1 MPAASAT
8 GLGDR
13 QFAAMKFSLSQLFR
27 CAKPLKDAIA
37 EGLLGCPHT
46 IAMVLSYADTATLV
60 TCLRVSREF
69 HHMAGKSLYHTITV
83 RAGQEHRLL
92 CGVERAV
99 TTNFK
104 TRLLANVR
112 VLTLV
117 GFPSMCE
124 PHCMRRHT
132 PFFPNLDTLRIV
144 HLPSWHP
151 PNHRCS
157 LLQGVAPRKAV
168 IRNMDGLHMNLRV
181 HETRWSTAR
190 LDTLVIML
198 PTHGWLLQSPGRLL
212 TGFEK
217 VPRVKVVF
225 WPLVRPAE
233 VMPTTVNPALSR
245 SRCEMGKLTQVI
257 PSLRDLVIG
266 RPDMQVTL
274 YGLETLLLGEGSRF
288 AAAVRQAYPPN
299 TVLTQ
304 ALLQE
309 HVQAEISAACDGDG
323 VAAVRFRTR
332 DEYVADV
339 DARGGELKA
348 EDWARR

>member
-1 MPAASAT
+1 
-8 GLGDR
+8 
-13 QFAAMKFSLSQLFR
+13 
-27 CAKPLKDAIA
+27 
-37 EGLLGCPHT
+37 
-46 IAMVLSYADTATLV
+46 MVLAYADTATLV
-60 TCLRVSREF
+60 ACLRVSREF
-69 HHMAGKSLYHTITV
+69 HHWAGKSLYHTIAV
-83 RAGQEHRLL
+83 REGHEHRLL
-92 CGVERAV
+92 AGVGSPAP
-99 TTNFK
+99 NFK
-104 TRLLANVR
+104 ARLLANVR

-124 PHCMRRHT
+124 AHCMRRHT

-157 LLQGVAPRKAV
+157 LLEGVAPRKAV
-168 IRNMDGLHMNLRV
+168 IRNMDGLHMSVRV
-181 HETRWSTAR
+181 HETRWSAAR

-225 WPLVRPAE
+225 WPLWEGLDGASVRPAE

-245 SRCEMGKLTQVI
+245 SLCAGQADTTPVI
-257 PSLRDLVIG
+257 PTLRDLVIG
-266 RPDMQVTL
+266 RPEMHVTL

-288 AAAVRQAYPPN
+288 AAAVRQAYPAN
-299 TVLTQ
+299 TELTH

-309 HVQAEISAACDGDG
+309 HVEAEISAACDGDG
-323 VAAVRFRTR
+323 VAVVRFRTR

-339 DARGGELKA
+339 DARAGELKA